1 MPKPTL
7 EERKAKVAAVHARHA
22 ALEKMTPEERREFLR
37 KELETKR
44 EEVARRRNDNAER

>member
-22 ALEKMTPEERREFLR
+22 ALKKMTPEEKREFLR
-37 KELETKR
+37 KELEAKR
-44 EEVARRRNDNAER
+44 ENANAER